1 MSSAEAFFPVGVNN
15 GSENPPFEPVET
27 PYDEV
32 AGKEDGVAGPSQKGI
47 KRKLEEE
54 EGEDAQGPGDQE
66 LEILRRQKQN
76 GGGPAPNLRSRV
88 SEVGALGGRLP
99 AIPVQEEVAEILDHE
114 AARNAL
120 RRLQS
125 TRGALEEQ
133 LDQLERYLSEGGIVQ
148 RLEDRARSMEVR
160 SSDPVWLVV
169 EVCLDSAFRITSGLK
184 IFAESLGV
192 YLEYEFSKVQLYDAV
207 LTHLE
212 GALNENQALRGELAT
227 VRSLLS
233 GVQTQL
239 LNLEG
244 NQYAAVNGLPE
255 FARKVSAQFSKALES
270 GQRLTE
276 KTEAASKRLSELGAW
291 LKAAVVVGALAVVGC
306 GVLGWLLVF
315 RGT

>member
-88 SEVGALGGRLP
+88 SEVGALGRLP
-99 AIPVQEEVAEILDHE
+99 GIPVQEEVAEILDHA

-120 RRLQS
+120 RKLQS
-125 TRGALEEQ
+125 TRGTLEEQ

-212 GALNENQALRGELAT
+212 RALNENQALRGELAS

-244 NQYAAVNGLPE
+244 NQYAAVNGLPD
-255 FARKVSAQFSKALES
+255 FAKKVSAQFSKALES

-276 KTEAASKRLSELGAW
+276 KTEAASKRLGELGAW
-291 LKAAVVVGALAVVGC
+291 LKAAVVVGGLAVVGW

>member
-88 SEVGALGGRLP
+88 SEVGALGRLP
-99 AIPVQEEVAEILDHE
+99 AIPVQEEVAGILDHE

-207 LTHLE
+207 LTQLDR
-212 GALNENQALRGELAT
+212 ALSENQALRGE
-227 VRSLLS
+227 VESLRTLLG

-276 KTEAASKRLSELGAW
+276 KTEAASKRLNELGAW
-291 LKAAVVVGALAVVGC
+291 LKAAVVVGALGIVGC
-306 GVLGWLLVF
+306 GVLGWLLVE
-315 RGT
+315 RL

>member
-1 MSSAEAFFPVGVNN
+1 
-15 GSENPPFEPVET
+15 
-27 PYDEV
+27 
-32 AGKEDGVAGPSQKGI
+32 
-47 KRKLEEE
+47 
-54 EGEDAQGPGDQE
+54 
-66 LEILRRQKQN
+66 
-76 GGGPAPNLRSRV
+76 
-88 SEVGALGGRLP
+88 
-99 AIPVQEEVAEILDHE
+99 
-114 AARNAL
+114 
-120 RRLQS
+120 
-125 TRGALEEQ
+125 
-133 LDQLERYLSEGGIVQ
+133 
-148 RLEDRARSMEVR
+148 
-160 SSDPVWLVV
+160 
-169 EVCLDSAFRITSGLK
+169 
-184 IFAESLGV
+184 V

-212 GALNENQALRGELAT
+212 RALNENQALRGEIES

-291 LKAAVVVGALAVVGC
+291 LKAAVVVGALAVVGW

>member
-15 GSENPPFEPVET
+15 GSGNPPFEPVET
-27 PYDEV
+27 PYDGV
-32 AGKEDGVAGPSQKGI
+32 AGKEDGVAGPSEKGI

-54 EGEDAQGPGDQE
+54 EGEDAQGPTDQE

-88 SEVGALGGRLP
+88 SEVGALGRLP
-99 AIPVQEEVAEILDHE
+99 AIPVQEEVAGILDHE
-114 AARNAL
+114 AAKNAL

-125 TRGALEEQ
+125 TRGTLEEQ

-207 LTHLE
+207 LTQLDR
-212 GALNENQALRGELAT
+212 ALSENQALRGE
-227 VRSLLS
+227 VESLRTLLG

-276 KTEAASKRLSELGAW
+276 KTEAASKRLNELGAW
-291 LKAAVVVGALAVVGC
+291 LKAAVVVGALGIVGC
-306 GVLGWLLVF
+306 GVLGWLLVE
-315 RGT
+315 RL

>member
-15 GSENPPFEPVET
+15 GSGNPPFEPVET
-27 PYDEV
+27 PYEGV
-32 AGKEDGVAGPSQKGI
+32 AGREDGVAGPSEKGI

-54 EGEDAQGPGDQE
+54 EGEDAQRPTDQE

-88 SEVGALGGRLP
+88 SGALGGRLP
-99 AIPVQEEVAEILDHE
+99 AIPVQEEVAGILDHD

-120 RRLQS
+120 RKLQS
-125 TRGALEEQ
+125 TRGTLEEQ

-148 RLEDRARSMEVR
+148 RLEDRARLMEVR

-212 GALNENQALRGELAT
+212 GALNENQALRGELAS

-244 NQYAAVNGLPE
+244 NQYAAVNGLPD

-291 LKAAVVVGALAVVGC
+291 LKAAVVVGALAVVGW

-315 RGT
+315 RGA

>member
-1 MSSAEAFFPVGVNN
+1 MSSAKAFIPAGVNN
-15 GSENPPFEPVET
+15 ASENPAFEPVET
-27 PYDEV
+27 PFE
-32 AGKEDGVAGPSQKGI
+32 GLCGQEDGVVGPSDKDI

-54 EGEDAQGPGDQE
+54 EAEEAQGPSDQE
-66 LEILRRQKQN
+66 LEILNRRELN
-76 GGGPAPNLRSRV
+76 GGVPAPNLLSRRP
-88 SEVGALGGRLP
+88 EAGALGRLP
-99 AIPVQEEVAEILDHE
+99 AIPVGEEVAEILDHE
-114 AARNAL
+114 AAKNAL

-125 TRGALEEQ
+125 TRGTLEEQ

-207 LTHLE
+207 LTQLDK
-212 GALNENQALRGELAT
+212 ALSENQALRAE
-227 VRSLLS
+227 VESLRTLLG

-255 FARKVSAQFSKALES
+255 FAKKVSTQFSKALES

-291 LKAAVVVGALAVVGC
+291 LKAAVVVGALGIVGC
-306 GVLGWLLVF
+306 GVLGWLLVG
-315 RGT
+315 RL

>member
-15 GSENPPFEPVET
+15 GSGNPPFEPVET
-27 PYDEV
+27 PYDGV
-32 AGKEDGVAGPSQKGI
+32 AGKEDGVAGPSEKGI

-54 EGEDAQGPGDQE
+54 EGEDAQGPTDQE

-88 SEVGALGGRLP
+88 SEVGALGRLP
-99 AIPVQEEVAEILDHE
+99 GIPVQEEVAEILDHA

-212 GALNENQALRGELAT
+212 RALNENQALRGELAS

-244 NQYAAVNGLPE
+244 NQYAAVNGLPD
-255 FARKVSAQFSKALES
+255 FAKKVSAQFSKALES

-276 KTEAASKRLSELGAW
+276 KTEAASKRLGELGAW
-291 LKAAVVVGALAVVGC
+291 LKAAVVVGGLAVVGW

>member
-27 PYDEV
+27 PYDGV
-32 AGKEDGVAGPSQKGI
+32 AGKEDGVAGPSEKGI

-54 EGEDAQGPGDQE
+54 EGEDAQGPTDQE

-88 SEVGALGGRLP
+88 SEVGALGRLP
-99 AIPVQEEVAEILDHE
+99 AIPVQEEVAGILDHE

-207 LTHLE
+207 LTQLDR
-212 GALNENQALRGELAT
+212 ALSENQALRGE
-227 VRSLLS
+227 VESLRTLLG

-276 KTEAASKRLSELGAW
+276 KTEAASKRLNELGAW
-291 LKAAVVVGALAVVGC
+291 LKAAVVVGALGIVGC
-306 GVLGWLLVF
+306 GVLGWLLVE
-315 RGT
+315 RL

>member
-15 GSENPPFEPVET
+15 GSGNPPFEPVET
-27 PYDEV
+27 PYDGV
-32 AGKEDGVAGPSQKGI
+32 AGKEDGMTGPSEKGI

-54 EGEDAQGPGDQE
+54 EGEDAQGPTDQE

-88 SEVGALGGRLP
+88 SEVGALGRLP
-99 AIPVQEEVAEILDHE
+99 AIPVQEEVAGILDHE

-207 LTHLE
+207 LTQLDR
-212 GALNENQALRGELAT
+212 ALSENQALRGE
-227 VRSLLS
+227 VESLRTLLG

-276 KTEAASKRLSELGAW
+276 KTEAASKRLNELGAW
-291 LKAAVVVGALAVVGC
+291 LKAAVVVGALGIVGC
-306 GVLGWLLVF
+306 GVLGWLLVE
-315 RGT
+315 RL

>member
-15 GSENPPFEPVET
+15 GSGNPPFEPVET
-27 PYDEV
+27 PYDGV
-32 AGKEDGVAGPSQKGI
+32 AGKEDGVAGPSEKGI

-54 EGEDAQGPGDQE
+54 EGEDAQGPTDQE

-88 SEVGALGGRLP
+88 SEVGALGRLP
-99 AIPVQEEVAEILDHE
+99 AIPVQEEVAGILDHE

-207 LTHLE
+207 LTQLDR
-212 GALNENQALRGELAT
+212 ALSENQALRGE
-227 VRSLLS
+227 VESLRTLLG

-276 KTEAASKRLSELGAW
+276 KTEAASKRLNELGAW
-291 LKAAVVVGALAVVGC
+291 LKAAVVVGALGIVGC
-306 GVLGWLLVF
+306 GVLGWLLVE
-315 RGT
+315 RL

>member
-88 SEVGALGGRLP
+88 SEVGALGRLP
-99 AIPVQEEVAEILDHE
+99 GIPVQEEVAEILDHA

-120 RRLQS
+120 RKLQS
-125 TRGALEEQ
+125 TRGTLEEQ

-207 LTHLE
+207 LTHLDR
-212 GALNENQALRGELAT
+212 ALTENQALRGELAS

-276 KTEAASKRLSELGAW
+276 KTEAASKRLGELGAW
-291 LKAAVVVGALAVVGC
+291 LKAAVVVGGLAVVGW

>member
-15 GSENPPFEPVET
+15 GSGNPPFEPVET
-27 PYDEV
+27 PYDGV
-32 AGKEDGVAGPSQKGI
+32 AGKEDGMTGPSEKGI

-54 EGEDAQGPGDQE
+54 EGEDAQGPTDQE

-88 SEVGALGGRLP
+88 SEVGALGRLP
-99 AIPVQEEVAEILDHE
+99 GIPVQEEVAEILDHA

-120 RRLQS
+120 RKLQS
-125 TRGALEEQ
+125 TRGTLEEQ

-207 LTHLE
+207 LTHLDR
-212 GALNENQALRGELAT
+212 ALTENQALRGELAS

-276 KTEAASKRLSELGAW
+276 KTEAASKRLGELGAW
-291 LKAAVVVGALAVVGC
+291 LKAAVVVGALAVVGW